1 MRSSIKLALLVV
13 PVLFSQCGVNRQVQQ
28 AKTLSKS
35 QYAVQSADSISIAGY
50 DVQEFKDIRKLDDV
64 NPLKYPRV
72 AAGLLRKDVP
82 FKASI
87 NLEITNPTNDIAAIN
102 QFDYRLL
109 LAGNELATGV
119 VQQRIEVPAN
129 GGKVIIPIPVNANA
143 YGIITNSSTRNAFID
158 LVRNLAGS
166 SQTSP
171 SRITLK
177 IRPTIMLG
185 NKAVKYPGY
194 IDIDKEVNRDLILS
208 GKKTNP

>member
-35 QYAVQSADSISIAGY
+35 QYAVQSTDSISIAGY

-119 VQQRIEVPAN
+119 VQQRIAVPAN
-129 GGKVIIPIPVNANA
+129 GGKVIVPIPVNANA

-194 IDIDKEVNRDLILS
+194 IDIDKEVNRDLILT

>member
-13 PVLFSQCGVNRQVQQ
+13 SVLFSQCGVNRQVQQ

-50 DVQEFKDIRKLDDV
+50 DIQEFKDIRKLDDV

-129 GGKVIIPIPVNANA
+129 GGKVIVPIPVNANA

>member
-1 MRSSIKLALLVV
+1 MRSSIKLALLAV

-50 DVQEFKDIRKLDDV
+50 DIQEFKDIRKLDDV

-129 GGKVIIPIPVNANA
+129 GGKVIVPIPVNANA

>member
-129 GGKVIIPIPVNANA
+129 GGKVIVPIPVNANA